1 MNGQGK
7 PLRVV
12 HYLNQFFG
20 GLGGEDKAGLAP
32 QWFEGARGPGLLL
45 ERLAPEVEIVATVV
59 AGDNYMAEQIDRG
72 VAEVVGLIQAHR
84 ADLVLAPDLLLAGPA
99 FNAGRYGLA
108 CAGVCEAVE
117 TQLGL
122 PAVTALYPENPA
134 VEDYRR
140 RVTIVEAGENVLDMQ
155 RAIATMARVGGKR
168 VRGEP
173 IVTAADGTI
182 ARGVRENYFAAATG
196 AERAI
201 EMLLDKLAGRAF
213 ETEYA
218 LPVFDRVPPAKA
230 VADLRKATVALVTS
244 GGIVPRGNPDR
255 IEAASASKYGE
266 YSLEG
271 LDRLTSETHQSVHGG
286 YDPTY
291 ANEDPNR
298 VLPLD
303 VLRDLEREGRIGRLH
318 DRYFATVGNA
328 TSVDLAK
335 RFGKEIAAKLF
346 ETGVDA
352 IVFTST

>member
-1 MNGQGK
+1 
-7 PLRVV
+7 
-12 HYLNQFFG
+12 
-20 GLGGEDKAGLAP
+20 
-32 QWFEGARGPGLLL
+32 
-45 ERLAPEVEIVATVV
+45 
-59 AGDNYMAEQIDRG
+59 MAEQIDRG
-72 VAEVVGLIQAHR
+72 VAEVVGLIETHR
-84 ADLVLAPDLLLAGPA
+84 AGLALAPDLLLAGPA

-108 CAGVCEAVE
+108 CAAVCEAVE
-117 TQLGL
+117 TRFGL

-230 VADLRKATVALVTS
+230 VAELRKGTVALVTS

-328 TSVDLAK
+328 TSVDHAK